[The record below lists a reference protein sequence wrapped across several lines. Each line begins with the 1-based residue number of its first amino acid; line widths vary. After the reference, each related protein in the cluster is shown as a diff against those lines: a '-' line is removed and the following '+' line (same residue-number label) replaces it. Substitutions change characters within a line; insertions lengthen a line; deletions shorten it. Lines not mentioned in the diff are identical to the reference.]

1 VFDHISILLS
11 IIFALAMT
19 HILAS
24 ATELVWERHN
34 IRFSGLLAVWMTNAL
49 LGLLAYWVTIW
60 DLNNVKHW
68 TGLEIALQFFPAIIQ
83 YFACS
88 LLSLRR
94 EGDKVMDMKAFYQS
108 QRPAIFTAFSLM
120 MVASMVESYA
130 ERNNLAGQSPSAW
143 IGVEVPMGLM
153 LVATLV
159 AGWAKPVWLQ
169 WIAGLFVFSLEA
181 LFLATYAARF

>member
-1 VFDHISILLS
+1 VFDHITILLS

-34 IRFSGLLAVWMTNAL
+34 VRFSGLHAIWMINAL
-49 LGLLAYWVTIW
+49 LGLLAYWLAIW
-60 DLNNVKHW
+60 ELTTVKRW
-68 TGLEIALQFFPAIIQ
+68 TGFEISLQFFPAIIQ

-94 EGDKVMDMKAFYQS
+94 DGDKIMDMRAFYEK

-120 MVASMVESYA
+120 MIVSMIENFA
-130 ERNNLAGQSPSAW
+130 ERNNLAGQGPSDW
-143 IGVEVPMGLM
+143 IGVEVPIFLM
-153 LVATLV
+153 LVATV
-159 AGWAKPVWLQ
+159 IAGWAKPLWLQ
-169 WIAGLFVFSLEA
+169 WIAGLFVFALEA
-181 LFLATYAARF
+181 LFLATYAVRS